1 MNARVHG
8 GVFSSLY
15 VPNYRLFFSG
25 MMVSNIGLWMF
36 RVAQDWLVLTELT
49 EHSSTALGA
58 ITGLQFLPILLFSA
72 YFGSLVDRY
81 DKRQLLM
88 VTQLLAFL
96 VAATQAVLVITGL
109 VRLSHVMILA
119 FCSGAVTAVDN
130 PARQVFVSEIV
141 SPQNLTNAVGL
152 NSTQFNASRL
162 IGPGIAGLLI
172 GAFGVG
178 PAFVFNALSYLA
190 TLGALVAM
198 NIGQLHP
205 APRRP
210 GRPSVREGVGYVRRR
225 PDIVLVMFAMFM
237 LATFGLNFQVTN
249 LLMAT
254 EIFRTGPERYGL
266 MGTVQGIGTM
276 SAAMM
281 AAARKRPRMEVMV
294 WALAGFTL
302 GMLVMTFLDSYWVY
316 LGFLLFVGLCSLT
329 VLTSAN
335 AYVQLT
341 VPAAIRGRV
350 MALYLMV
357 AMGGTPL
364 GSPIIGWLGDAFGAR
379 STVLIGAVGTG
390 VAVLVSILVLN
401 ARGEAGPIFHPRRS
415 SRALKQAIVM
425 DATGAA
431 NVAVEVESPP
441 SHQPRPKP

>member
-141 SPQNLTNAVGL
+141 SLQILVGIL
-152 NSTQFNASRL
+152 RLLFGHRASCL
-162 IGPGIAGLLI
+162 VVSQVIAQPVT
-172 GAFGVG
+172 A
-178 PAFVFNALSYLA
+178 
-190 TLGALVAM
+190 
-198 NIGQLHP
+198 
-205 APRRP
+205 
-210 GRPSVREGVGYVRRR
+210 GRPPADSSPRLLSR
-225 PDIVLVMFAMFM
+225 P
-237 LATFGLNFQVTN
+237 
-249 LLMAT
+249 
-254 EIFRTGPERYGL
+254 P
-266 MGTVQGIGTM
+266 
-276 SAAMM
+276 
-281 AAARKRPRMEVMV
+281 
-294 WALAGFTL
+294 W
-302 GMLVMTFLDSYWVY
+302 
-316 LGFLLFVGLCSLT
+316 
-329 VLTSAN
+329 
-335 AYVQLT
+335 
-341 VPAAIRGRV
+341 
-350 MALYLMV
+350 
-357 AMGGTPL
+357 
-364 GSPIIGWLGDAFGAR
+364 
-379 STVLIGAVGTG
+379 
-390 VAVLVSILVLN
+390 
-401 ARGEAGPIFHPRRS
+401 
-415 SRALKQAIVM
+415 
-425 DATGAA
+425 
-431 NVAVEVESPP
+431 
-441 SHQPRPKP
+441 